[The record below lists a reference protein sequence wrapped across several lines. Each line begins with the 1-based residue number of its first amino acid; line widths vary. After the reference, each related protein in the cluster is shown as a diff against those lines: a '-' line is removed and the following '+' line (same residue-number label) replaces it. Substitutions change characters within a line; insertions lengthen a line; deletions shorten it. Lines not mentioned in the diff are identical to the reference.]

1 MAEAKVEVRLPF
13 GRLTMRPEVL
23 AGIVGKTVD
32 QIEGIRLWYPKGFMG
47 ILGGESGV
55 ELDSP
60 EPGVIN
66 VNVKIAVMYGYPVH
80 EVAQGVQQAV
90 REALEELA
98 GVQARAINV
107 YVQEVFLPELGLEGG
122 ENGAA

>member
-1 MAEAKVEVRLPF
+1 
-13 GRLTMRPEVL
+13 
-23 AGIVGKTVD
+23 
-32 QIEGIRLWYPKGFMG
+32 MG
-47 ILGGESGV
+47 VLGGESGV
-55 ELDSP
+55 ELDLP

-98 GVQARAINV
+98 GVRAREVNV
-107 YVQEVFLPELGLEGG
+107 YVQEVFLPELELEGG
-122 ENGAA
+122 EDAAG

>member
-1 MAEAKVEVRLPF
+1 MPEVKVEMRLPL

-32 QIEGIRLWYPKGFMG
+32 QMEGVRLWQPRGFMG
-47 ILGGESGV
+47 VLGGESGV
-55 ELDSP
+55 ELLSP
-60 EPGVIN
+60 EPGTID

-80 EVAQGVQQAV
+80 EVAQGVQQAI
-90 REALEELA
+90 REALEGLA
-98 GVQARAINV
+98 GVKVREINV
-107 YVQEVFLPELGLEGG
+107 YVQEVFLPEIEMERG